1 MRHFFF
7 MLLLRNMISSI
18 LKFNETLSSSSEV
31 VNPTIMAKINQTWPK
46 LPFTRLAKSAD
57 YHIASKELADKL
69 VAKYTHFVLIGIG
82 GSSMG
87 ARCIG
92 EITGKKNIYFLDNV
106 DSAEFSHIWS
116 EVKPHLTKTAFIC
129 VSKSGSTIEILWN
142 FSQLENLA
150 KEQGC
155 DIIQQSYYVSELTSN
170 PLSNFARKHNRPLLE
185 VPVDIGGRFSVLSP
199 VGLLIA
205 GICGL
210 DITEMQRGAAAAL
223 EDKLKVAAICGSF
236 LDSFKRKENITLF
249 WFYNSGFRW
258 FGNWL
263 QQLWAESLGKRT
275 DRDGNPAP
283 AFSTPMIAIGS
294 CDQHSILQQ
303 VAHGPKDKF
312 VCFFSF
318 HSVES
323 SQQSVKS
330 VLFDEIKFMEGRNY
344 GELIACQSKATYEA
358 LKQNGVSSEFFSL
371 DDSDKSK
378 SLGYL
383 FMFFQLVVATLGEHE
398 NINAF
403 DQPGVTLGKEITLQ
417 MLKA

>member
-1 MRHFFF
+1 
-7 MLLLRNMISSI
+7 MISSI
-18 LKFNETLSSSSEV
+18 LKFSDSPSSTSEII
-31 VNPTIMAKINQTWPK
+31 NPTIMAKIDQTWPN
-46 LPFTRLAKSAD
+46 LAFTRLAKAAD
-57 YHIASKELADKL
+57 FHIASKNLAQELNQ
-69 VAKYTHFVLIGIG
+69 KYSHFVLIGIG

-87 ARCIG
+87 ARSIC
-92 EITGKKNIYFLDNV
+92 EITGKTNIHVLDNV
-106 DSAEFSHIWS
+106 DSAEFTTIWS
-116 EVKPHLTKTAFIC
+116 SIKPHLTKTAFIC

-142 FSQLENLA
+142 YSQLENLA
-150 KEQGC
+150 KTHGC
-155 DIIQQSYYVSELTSN
+155 NIITQSYFVSELTTN
-170 PLSNFARKHNRPLLE
+170 PLSNFARKHSRPLLE
-185 VPVDIGGRFSVLSP
+185 VPADIGGRFSVLSP

-210 DITEMQRGAAAAL
+210 DTTQMQQGAAAAL
-223 EDKLKVAAICGSF
+223 EDKVKVAELCDSF
-236 LDSFKRKENITLF
+236 LHSFKRDENITLF
-249 WFYNSGFRW
+249 WFYNSSFRW

-275 DRDGNPAP
+275 DRNGDPAP
-283 AFSTPMIAIGS
+283 SFSTPMIAIGS

-323 SQQSVKS
+323 SGAPVQS

-358 LKQNGVSSEFFSL
+358 LRQNGVSSEFLSVN
-371 DDSDKSK
+371 DSNTSK

-403 DQPGVTLGKEITLQ
+403 DQPGVALGKEITLK
-417 MLKA
+417 MLKGTSESL

>member
-1 MRHFFF
+1 
-7 MLLLRNMISSI
+7 MLLLFPMISSI
-18 LKFNETLSSSSEV
+18 LKFNDSLSSSSETTH
-31 VNPTIMAKINQTWPK
+31 PTLIAKIDQTWSK
-46 LPFTRLAKSAD
+46 LAFTRLAKPAD
-57 YHIASKELADKL
+57 FHVASKKLAQEL
-69 VAKYTHFVLIGIG
+69 VSKYTHFVLIGIG

-87 ARCIG
+87 ARCIS
-92 EITGKKNIYFLDNV
+92 EITGKTNIHFLDNV
-106 DSAEFSHIWS
+106 DSAEFTTIWNQ
-116 EVKPHLTKTAFIC
+116 VKPHLEKTAFIC
-129 VSKSGSTIEILWN
+129 ISKSGSTMEILWN
-142 FSQLENLA
+142 YSQLENLA
-150 KEQGC
+150 KTQGC
-155 DIIQQSYYVSELTSN
+155 DIIQQSYFVSELTTN

-210 DITEMQRGAAAAL
+210 DTTEMQQGAAVAL

-236 LDSFKRKENITLF
+236 LDSFKRNENITLF
-249 WFYNSGFRW
+249 WFYNSSFRW
-258 FGNWL
+258 FGSWL
-263 QQLWAESLGKRT
+263 QQLWAESLGKQT
-275 DRDGNPAP
+275 DRNGNPAP

-318 HSVES
+318 RSVET
-323 SQQSVKS
+323 SQLTVQN
-330 VLFDEIKFMEGRNY
+330 VLFDEIKFMQGRNY
-344 GELIACQSKATYEA
+344 GELIACQSKATHEA
-358 LKQNGVSSEFFSL
+358 LRQNKVSSEFFSI
-371 DDSDKSK
+371 DDSNKSK

-403 DQPGVTLGKEITLQ
+403 DQPGVTLGKEITLR
-417 MLKA
+417 MLKNN